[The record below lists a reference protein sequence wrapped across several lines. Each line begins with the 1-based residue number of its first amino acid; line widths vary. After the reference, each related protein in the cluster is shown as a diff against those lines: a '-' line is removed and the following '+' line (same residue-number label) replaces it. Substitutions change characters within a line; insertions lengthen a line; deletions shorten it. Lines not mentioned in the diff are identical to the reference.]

1 MEILTVGAS
10 ITVINIKKT
19 WKFAD
24 DNTNTG
30 GPLQWNHSEF
40 KYVSNVV
47 SYYKVFSTIHALPFS
62 IIMKYEGTTYI
73 FFEEITTYI
82 VVRPLQNMD
91 TIKPT
96 YIQKIFQRI
105 EKHLAY
111 RWAFR
116 QT

>member
-40 KYVSNVV
+40 KYVSNAV

-73 FFEEITTYI
+73 FL
-82 VVRPLQNMD
+82 RKLQPILLWGLYR
-91 TIKPT
+91 TW
-96 YIQKIFQRI
+96 IQSSLHIF
-105 EKHLAY
+105 KKS
-111 RWAFR
+111 FKG
-116 QT
+116 